1 MNFFITGTD
10 TEVGKTFFTGLL
22 LRTLR
27 RAGIDAVGYKPI
39 ACGSWDDVDAI
50 VHASDGTESRHEVCA
65 YHFGM
70 PASPLTASWAEE
82 RPIEPERL
90 IEGYEALKGRHEV
103 VIVEGVGGWRVP
115 ITCGYFVADL
125 AADLALPVI
134 LVVKNRLG
142 AINHTLL
149 TLESIA
155 RSGLECAGLVLN
167 HGDAPDDPASHSNRA
182 TFELLPHVRI
192 LCELMHGQ
200 STLDLPSLAL
210 PGIGPVPG

>member
-10 TEVGKTFFTGLL
+10 TEVGKTFFTALL

-39 ACGSWDDVDAI
+39 ACGSWEDVDAL
-50 VHASDGTESRHEVCA
+50 VHASDGMESRHELCA

-82 RPIEPERL
+82 RVIEPERL
-90 IEGYEALKGRHEV
+90 INTYETLKSRHEV
-103 VIVEGVGGWRVP
+103 VLVEGVGGWRVP
-115 ITCGYFVADL
+115 ITCTYSVSDF
-125 AADLALPVI
+125 AAALGLPVI
-134 LVVKNRLG
+134 VVVRNRLG
-142 AINHTLL
+142 AINHTML

-155 RSGLECAGLVLN
+155 RAGLDCVGLVLN
-167 HGDAPDDPASHSNRA
+167 HFDAPDDPASHSNRA

-192 LCELMHGQ
+192 LCELVHAQ
-200 STLDLPSLAL
+200 STLDLASLAL
-210 PGIGPVPG
+210 PGISPKDC